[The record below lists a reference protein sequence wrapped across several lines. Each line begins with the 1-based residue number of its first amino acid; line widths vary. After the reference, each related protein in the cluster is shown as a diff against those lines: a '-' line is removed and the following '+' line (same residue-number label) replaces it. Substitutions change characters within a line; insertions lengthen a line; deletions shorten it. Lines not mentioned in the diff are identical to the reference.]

1 MPAFTQPT
9 GAGFI
14 VAFHRQDEPVES
26 IYARDGVHAWNHAIH
41 LIVKREVLQAGD
53 TLTVRA
59 ADDDDP
65 PAELPA
71 ASYSSQHSS

>member
-9 GAGFI
+9 RAGFI
-14 VAFHRQDEPVES
+14 VAFRRQDEPVES

-59 ADDDDP
+59 ADDDDA

-71 ASYSSQHSS
+71 FSRASHSS